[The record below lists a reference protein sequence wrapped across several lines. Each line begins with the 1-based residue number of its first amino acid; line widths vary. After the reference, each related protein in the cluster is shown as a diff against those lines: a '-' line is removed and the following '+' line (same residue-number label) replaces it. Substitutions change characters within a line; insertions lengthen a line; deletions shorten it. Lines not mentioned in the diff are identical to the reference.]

1 MSAPKIQADYDSL
14 NEIARHFAARA
25 QDTNRLIQTVDR
37 CVDELRRGA
46 WIGKGASQ
54 FYAEMERE
62 VSPAMLRLRNAL
74 NDASSATTRIAQALE
89 RHEREAAALFYGGDG
104 ASSAV
109 SAGGVA
115 AVAASGVLSFLQN
128 MIQGGRDARDG
139 FVKAINKLIGT
150 AAGLSFDKLGVPY
163 LAKRSGEALQKILSG
178 TGGKILGGVGG
189 GVLGGVVDIA
199 FAYLN
204 GTPVDGN
211 VVFDQ
216 LVSGGIQGAIGMTG
230 VGGIV
235 LLADAGIQIVGQ
247 GAAQLASNN
256 ADWLAYGDLARAE
269 SIRQTA
275 DRFSV
280 ALDNLSI
287 DNRIDGMVGAIR
299 NGFQTGD
306 VLGAVG
312 GVATE
317 LGRFAIGGVGGT
329 IAEGAQLA
337 WHTGAGLAAR
347 AGDAIGS
354 ALSSAQTAVQNFFRF
369 TW

>member
-1 MSAPKIQADYDSL
+1 VSAPKIQADYDGL
-14 NEIARHFAARA
+14 NEIAKHFAAKA
-25 QDTNRLIQTVDR
+25 QDTNCLIQTVDR

-46 WIGKGASQ
+46 WIGKGANQ

-74 NDASSATTRIAQALE
+74 DDASSSTTRIAQALE

-104 ASSAV
+104 TGGAV
-109 SAGGVA
+109 SAGGA
-115 AVAASGVLSFLQN
+115 AAAAAGGVLNFLQN

-139 FVKAINKLIGT
+139 FVKAINKFIGT
-150 AAGLSFDKLGVPY
+150 AVGSSFD
-163 LAKRSGEALQKILSG
+163 EALQKILSG

-189 GVLGGVVDIA
+189 GFLGGFVDIA

-216 LVSGGIQGAIGMTG
+216 LVSGGIQGVIAMTG

-235 LLADAGIQIVGQ
+235 LLADARIQILGQ
-247 GAAQLASNN
+247 GAAQLASDN

-287 DNRIDGMVGAIR
+287 DNRIDGIVGAVR

-329 IAEGAQLA
+329 IVEGAQLA